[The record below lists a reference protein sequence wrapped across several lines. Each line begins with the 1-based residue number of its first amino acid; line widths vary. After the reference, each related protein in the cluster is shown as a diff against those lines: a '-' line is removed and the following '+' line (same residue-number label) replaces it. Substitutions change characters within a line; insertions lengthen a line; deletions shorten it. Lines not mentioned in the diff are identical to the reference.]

1 MQKLHSVCW
10 IAGIEYRKW
19 LTLKNLLILL
29 FSILFLGEYVF
40 SNVLRVAQMTGL
52 QINYLEPMDLVMSFE
67 FYMMVIPL
75 IVIVELSGFPD
86 KSAGN
91 IFVVM
96 RVGRITWLLGEIL
109 FGILV
114 GLTCLFAFFVA
125 SFVWVL
131 GYAGFSNQWC
141 SFMTDISEKFPEIYS
156 QNLRLFLE
164 SGTMAHGT
172 PLSVTLSC
180 IGLLLLYFTIMIQVL
195 CLFRFLGQQ
204 KIGLIINIGITI
216 FGAVA
221 ISYMENIKWFFP
233 ITHAIFGEHF
243 DMFFAKP
250 IVSLQSSVLY
260 FIVLNVGLLIINA
273 RLVKRCMIADGK
285 W

>member
-1 MQKLHSVCW
+1 MQKLHKICW

-19 LTLKNLLILL
+19 LTLKNLLILF

-40 SNVLRVAQMTGL
+40 SNMLRVAQMTEL
-52 QINYLEPMDLVMSFE
+52 QINYLEPMNLVMSFE

-75 IVIVELSGFPD
+75 IVTVELSGFPD

-96 RVGRITWLLGEIL
+96 RIDRITWLLGEIL

-114 GLTCLFAFFVA
+114 GMTCMFTFFAA
-125 SFVWVL
+125 SFVWL
-131 GYAGFSNQWC
+131 FRYIGFSAQWS
-141 SFMTDISEKFPEIYS
+141 SFMADISERFPEIYS
-156 QNLRLFLE
+156 ENFRLFLE
-164 SGTMAHGT
+164 SGTIAHGT
-172 PLSVTLSC
+172 PLSVTVSC
-180 IGLLLLYFTIMIQVL
+180 IGLLLLYFTVMIQVL

-204 KIGLIINIGITI
+204 KIGLMINIGFTVL
-216 FGAVA
+216 GAASV
-221 ISYMENIKWFFP
+221 SYMEKIKCFFP
-233 ITHAIFGEHF
+233 LTHAIFGEHF

-250 IVSLQSSVLY
+250 IVSLPSSVCY
-260 FIVLNVGLLIINA
+260 FLILNAGLFVINM